1 VGQLRVANSKA
12 GHGGIM
18 GKSRWNYNKSI
29 IFHTIYI
36 FALSIITIL
45 IYGNSL
51 KNKFIYDDN
60 IYIVGNP
67 TYKYFDTWKLFFT
80 PFNPANGVEYLPVRD
95 FTFAIDYLM
104 WGENPAGFH
113 FSNLVIYL
121 LTGIICYILSFELL
135 NLLKI
140 DSDRNESS
148 NDTRFISFLITL
160 FYIIHP
166 LHSQVVSFINQRNA
180 LLSGFFSFLTVY
192 LYLRFERS
200 ENTKRKIILY
210 CISLLFCLLALFS
223 KATSVTLP
231 VILLLVAASNKN
243 NKTWPTRL
251 LQLTPFFLMGF
262 MAYRLISSVA
272 RHTNVIRPDLIE
284 FGAYSLPTKLATAVQ
299 IPYFYLY
306 KLFFPFNLAP
316 EYDATFAK
324 TFLSLAV
331 IAALCA
337 TILVFRYAWK
347 TRERYPY
354 LLFSLCWFFITLVP
368 VLNLMPTQPV
378 VADRYAYLP
387 SYAFCFAI
395 SVSLY
400 MAVRLRHLTWLKVV
414 CIFYLAILSVV
425 AFHENTIWKDEKTLF
440 TTMIQRAPNVSNGY
454 ANLGYLYFNEKQYDK
469 AFGLLQQAYLLDPS
483 KPDYELKHGTIAF
496 REKHFEEAI
505 DYYKKALAIDDQSLA
520 AHYFMGIS
528 YSKIG
533 DYKSAL
539 MELQNVLDS
548 NDVDNN
554 AFRPKAT
561 FTMHLFIYPKLKP
574 ELDLLRA
581 SIPQNPNDLSL
592 HRKLADTLLRYGM
605 LDEALEQCQEIRK
618 RDTND
623 WQVLFSMAK
632 IYRHR
637 KDWQTAMACI
647 KQALALKPQEGI
659 LLTEMGTLNMAVHDT
674 KEALIWFGQISPQ
687 EYELYALSRYYT
699 AVCYFQ
705 RGNREKAEYYFGL
718 VDKNYPEL
726 ILKTAP
732 YTKKLAALQ

>member
-1 VGQLRVANSKA
+1 
-12 GHGGIM
+12 M
-18 GKSRWNYNKSI
+18 GKSRWNYDKLFI
-29 IFHTIYI
+29 RHTIHI
-36 FALSIITIL
+36 LALSIITIL

-51 KNKFIYDDN
+51 NNKFVYDDN
-60 IYIVGNP
+60 ILIVGNP
-67 TYKYFDTWKLFFT
+67 TYKYFDTWKLLFT

-95 FTFAIDYLM
+95 ITYAIDYLM

-113 FSNLVIYL
+113 LTNLIIYL
-121 LTGIICYILSFELL
+121 LTGIICYFLSFELL
-135 NLLKI
+135 NLLQN
-140 DSDRNESS
+140 DPDRNESS
-148 NDTRFISFLITL
+148 ADTCLIAFLTTL
-160 FYIIHP
+160 FYCIHP
-166 LHSQVVSFINQRNA
+166 IHSQVVSFIIQRNA
-180 LLSGFFSFLTVY
+180 LLSGLFLFLTLY
-192 LYLRFERS
+192 FYLRFDRS

-210 CISLLFCLLALFS
+210 CTSFSFCLLALYS

-231 VILLLVAASNKN
+231 VILLLIAASNKN

-251 LQLTPFFLMGF
+251 LQLAPFFLMGYWAF
-262 MAYRLISSVA
+262 RLISSVA
-272 RHTNVIRPDLIE
+272 RHTNVIKSNLIE

-299 IPYFYLY
+299 IPYFYLC

-324 TFLSLAV
+324 SFVSFAV

-337 TILVFRYAWK
+337 TLLVFRYAWK

-354 LLFSLCWFFITLVP
+354 LLFSLCWFYITLVP

-395 SVSLY
+395 SIALY
-400 MAVRLRHLTWLKVV
+400 RAVRLRHRTWLKIV
-414 CIFYLAILSVV
+414 CLLYLALLSVM
-425 AFHENTIWKDEKTLF
+425 AFHENTIWKDETTLF
-440 TTMIQRAPNVSNGY
+440 TTMIQRAPNVSKGY

-469 AFGLLQQAYLLDPS
+469 AFELLQQAYRLDPS

-505 DYYKKALAIDDQSLA
+505 DYYKKALAINDQSLA
-520 AHYFMGIS
+520 AYYFMGIS

-539 MELQNVLDS
+539 GALQNVLDS
-548 NDVDNN
+548 TDADSNS
-554 AFRPKAT
+554 FRPKAT
-561 FTMHLFIYPKLKP
+561 FTMHLFMYPKLKP
-574 ELDLLRA
+574 ELDSLRA
-581 SIPQNPNDLSL
+581 SIKRNPDDVGL
-592 HRKLADTLLRYGM
+592 HRKLADTLLQYAL
-605 LDEALEQCQEIRK
+605 LDEALEQYQEIRK
-618 RDTND
+618 RDTSD

-637 KDWQTAMACI
+637 KDWQTAMAFVQ
-647 KQALALKPQEGI
+647 QALALKPQEGI

-674 KEALIWFGQISPQ
+674 KEALVWFGQVLPQ
-687 EYELYALSRYYT
+687 EHELYALSRYYT

-705 RGNREKAEYYFGL
+705 RGNREKAEYYFGQ
-718 VDKNYPEL
+718 VDKSYPEL
-726 ILKTAP
+726 RVKTAP
-732 YTKKLAALQ
+732 YTRKLAALQ